1 MPTIRLLAVFAENRP
16 GQTARVT
23 RILADAKISIRWVTI
38 VSQGSFGVMKFLVSD
53 PERAQQVLSRHG
65 LMTSFLG
72 VLPVEVADE
81 PGTLCAVAECL
92 AAGGVN
98 LDNTSGFVANGR
110 AVILVEAHDLEPAFG
125 LLQQKGFRVLTR
137 EELLAT

>member
-1 MPTIRLLAVFAENRP
+1 MSPIRLLAVFVENRT

-23 RILADAKISIRWVTI
+23 RMLADAKISIRWVTI
-38 VSQGSFGVMKFLVSD
+38 TSQGSFGVMKFLVDD
-53 PERAQQVLSRHG
+53 PELARQVLSQQG

-72 VLPVEVADE
+72 VLPVQVEDV
-81 PGTLCAVAECL
+81 PGSLCAVAECL

-110 AVILVEAHDLEPAFG
+110 AVVLVEAQDLGLALR
-125 LLQQKGFRVLTR
+125 LLQAQRFQVLSR
-137 EELLAT
+137 EALFST